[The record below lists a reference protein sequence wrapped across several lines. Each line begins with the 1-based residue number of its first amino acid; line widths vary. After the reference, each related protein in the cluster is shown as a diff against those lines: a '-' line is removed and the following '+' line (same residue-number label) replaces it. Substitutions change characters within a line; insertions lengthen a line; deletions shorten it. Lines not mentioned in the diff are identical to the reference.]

1 MRKLLTLLL
10 FLLLLKVEALEIVD
24 RYLENSEI
32 NRGVNRLYFLSKD
45 ERYFTCSGVFV
56 SCVSPEDIDKK
67 LKTALEK
74 SNNSQE
80 KEIIKNFF
88 SEKAVLE
95 NSFIW
100 AFILF
105 REKRFF
111 ETIEKLEEILETYP
125 KNIFALKYLAK
136 ASLETSNLKLAEES
150 LKKIIE
156 LKTDDSDSYFQLI
169 DIYLKEERFSD
180 AEKTLNLVERY
191 FRGDER
197 IPKYREKLENSQ
209 SLWSSIFGDDKSKTL
224 EKEIEKKDPFE
235 EVKNIDDVKKIEIK
249 SISSKEIPK
258 ELLQVDENRSL
269 YFLLELNR
277 VVDDSIENKNKKA
290 NFIISDV
297 SRGID
302 ELRPIEHNTLY
313 LQPNF
318 NALYKKELFG
328 QTFKTLLNFNYRYYL
343 SGENS
348 NYYSLTPTFSF
359 GSKNFSVQF
368 FYSMI
373 DLDGVGI
380 GSYGA
385 GFDFRFFDIDFS
397 TKYKINSFDISILD
411 RDTLT
416 FDIDKLFYV
425 WNSNF
430 RTKYQLTMNSLSTEP
445 KIPYVIKD
453 INQTEESNVSSTIY
467 PAKYLSHSFIFE
479 YSKDNLIFQDLTLEL
494 GILFRIISFDVAR
507 SDQEISIFSSFI
519 YNLNRSSNIALHLK
533 RFEAISDEDGSSF
546 YENIVGLNYMLFF

>member
-1 MRKLLTLLL
+1 LRKLLTLLL